1 MILLAAGSCPE
12 LPGCLFSCLVKGWTA
27 PVADFLLEMN
37 GITKTFPG
45 VKALDHVSFCV
56 KKGEIHCLVGENG
69 AGKSTLVK
77 VLAGVHPHGSFEGDI
92 LVGGKKQQ
100 FYNTADSER
109 ASIAIISQEL
119 ALVPDFT
126 IYENIFFGHE
136 ILKGSVIDWP
146 KTIGAAAKLL
156 DKVGLKLKPA
166 AKAMDL
172 SVGQQQL
179 VEIAKAIS
187 KNAKLLILD
196 EPTASLNENDSR
208 HLLGLLRELRDHDG
222 VTVILIS
229 HRLHEVI
236 AIADTVTVLRD
247 GGSVCSLDAGKGEI
261 NEQDIIRLMVGR
273 VFENI
278 YPARRTT
285 PQPETVFEV
294 RDFSALHA
302 RYHQQV
308 LKNVSLH
315 VKKGEIVGLAGLMGA
330 GRTEFALAVF
340 GNTPRYRITS
350 GECFVHGEKQLFSRP
365 SDAIAAG
372 LSYVTEDRKKKG
384 LVLIRDVCFNITLAN
399 LKALEQGLVI
409 NQNEEITAAKE
420 YQQALNIKAT
430 SIRQLVLNL
439 SGGNQQKVSLA
450 KWLYAQPS
458 VLILDEPTRGIDVGA
473 RHEIYTIMN
482 ALVEKGMSILMIS
495 SDLLEIL
502 GMSDRIYVMAAGR
515 ITGEL
520 DAGEATQEKIMRM
533 ATDE

>member
-1 MILLAAGSCPE
+1 MP
-12 LPGCLFSCLVKGWTA
+12 
-27 PVADFLLEMN
+27 DYLLEMKD
-37 GITKTFPG
+37 ISKAFPG
-45 VKALDHVSFCV
+45 VKALDRVSFRV
-56 KKGEIHCLVGENG
+56 RPGEIHCLVGENG

-77 VLAGVHPHGSFEGDI
+77 VLAGVYPYGAYEGKI
-92 LVGGKKQQ
+92 LLGDKVQL
-100 FYNTADSER
+100 FSSIRDSER

-119 ALVPDFT
+119 ALIPDFS

-136 ILKGSVIDWP
+136 VTRGHLIDWAEA
-146 KTIGAAAKLL
+146 IREAGRLL
-156 DKVGLKLKPA
+156 EKVGLKLNPA
-166 AKAMDL
+166 TKAVDL

-187 KNAKLLILD
+187 KKAEILILD

-208 HLLGLLRELRDHDG
+208 HLLNLLRELRDRDG

-236 AIADTVTVLRD
+236 SIADTVTVLRD
-247 GGSVCSLDAGKGEI
+247 GCSIASLDAAKGEV

-278 YPARRTT
+278 YPARKGK
-285 PQPETVFEV
+285 PESEAVFEI
-294 RDFSALHA
+294 RGFSAVHS
-302 RYHQQV
+302 RYHHQV
-308 LKNVSLH
+308 LKDVSLH
-315 VKKGEIVGLAGLMGA
+315 IKKGEIVGLAGLMGA
-330 GRTEFALAVF
+330 GRTELALAVF
-340 GNTPRYRITS
+340 GNTPRFRITS
-350 GECFVHGEKQLFSRP
+350 GECLVRGVKRKFTRP

-372 LSYVTEDRKKKG
+372 LAYVSEDRKRKG
-384 LVLIRDVCFNITLAN
+384 LILIQDVCFNITIAN
-399 LKALEQGLVI
+399 LKALLHGLVI
-409 NQNEEITAAKE
+409 NQNDEIAAARK
-420 YQQALNIKAT
+420 YQQALDIKAS

-482 ALVEKGMSILMIS
+482 SLVEEGMSILMIS

-502 GMSDRIYVMAAGR
+502 GMSDRIYVMSAGR

-520 DAGEATQEKIMRM
+520 PAREATQEKIMKM
-533 ATDE
+533 ATDG